1 MTIAL
6 HQSWTAER
14 FLSWA
19 ESQDGRYEFDGTA
32 PVAMVGGTVN
42 HARIMR
48 NLHRSLDTRLRGS
61 PCTPQG
67 PDAGLSTV
75 GSKIRYPDALVT
87 CSPQKG
93 TAKTVTDV
101 IIVFEI
107 ASPGGAG
114 NDRIT
119 KVAEYA
125 AVPSILRY
133 VIVESTSR
141 GLLDLHREP
150 GETQWRAEARGVT
163 ETVALPELGIE
174 IPVSEHYEGVDLE
187 EAEGLRDV

>member
-6 HQSWTAER
+6 HQPWTAER

-61 PCTPQG
+61 PCTPLG
-67 PDAGLSTV
+67 PDAGVSTA

-93 TAKTVTDV
+93 TAKTVTGV

-107 ASPGGAG
+107 VSPGGAG

-141 GLLDLHREP
+141 GLLDLHREA
-150 GETQWRAEARGVT
+150 GESQWRAEAKSVT
-163 ETVALPELGIE
+163 ESVALPEIGIE
-174 IPVSEHYEGVDLE
+174 IPVSELYEGLDLE
-187 EAEGLRDV
+187 EAEGLSDV